1 MSKFEEYEEL
11 PELNEEVEE
20 MPEPR
25 KTAGERF
32 HNIWKLLYRLRS
44 VFLAIPVAVTAVI
57 LAIRNAAML
66 PAQVGIDMQP
76 NGEFMYLMDKSVA
89 VLIPLAITGVCLL
102 LTFFTKRVAY
112 PWLVSV
118 FSLLLPIVLLLINT
132 FPG

>member
-1 MSKFEEYEEL
+1 MENFEELEEL
-11 PELNEEVEE
+11 TELNEEVEE
-20 MPEPR
+20 TPEEP
-25 KTAGERF
+25 KTAGEKF
-32 HNIWKLLYRLRS
+32 QSVGKLLYRLRS
-44 VFLAIPVAVTAVI
+44 VFLAIPVAVAAVI

-76 NGEFMYLMDKSVA
+76 SGEFMYLIDKSVA
-89 VLIPLAITGVCLL
+89 VLVPLAITGFCLL
-102 LTFFTKRVAY
+102 LTFFTKRVTY

>member
-1 MSKFEEYEEL
+1 MENFEELEEL
-11 PELNEEVEE
+11 TELNEEVEE
-20 MPEPR
+20 TPEER
-25 KTAGERF
+25 KTAGEKF
-32 HNIWKLLYRLRS
+32 QSVGKLLYRLRS
-44 VFLAIPVAVTAVI
+44 VFLAIPVAVAAVI

-76 NGEFMYLMDKSVA
+76 SGEFMYLMDKSVA
-89 VLIPLAITGVCLL
+89 VLVPLAITGFCLL
-102 LTFFTKRVAY
+102 LTFFTKRVTY